1 MSKGQ
6 EALKELGECLLLE
19 GALDIINQ
27 ERIGFIAKELSVL
40 AIVKKYHITPAFFAF
55 NESYQAYIEN
65 MSFYLEDEPLMS
77 EEEYNLAK
85 EILNEA

>member
-1 MSKGQ
+1 MSKGL
-6 EALKELGECLLLE
+6 EALKIIYELEDLQGGRDEFWK
-19 GALDIINQ
+19 AYRII
-27 ERIGFIAKELSVL
+27 EKELKTL
-40 AIVKKYHITPAFFAF
+40 EIVKKYHITPAFFAF

-85 EILNEA
+85 EVLS

>member
-1 MSKGQ
+1 MSKGL
-6 EALKELGECLLLE
+6 EALERVIETFYNKESEDIKTVRKNLTVLE
-19 GALDIINQ
+19 
-27 ERIGFIAKELSVL
+27 
-40 AIVKKYHITPAFFAF
+40 IVKKYHITPAFFAF

-85 EILNEA
+85 EVLLWT